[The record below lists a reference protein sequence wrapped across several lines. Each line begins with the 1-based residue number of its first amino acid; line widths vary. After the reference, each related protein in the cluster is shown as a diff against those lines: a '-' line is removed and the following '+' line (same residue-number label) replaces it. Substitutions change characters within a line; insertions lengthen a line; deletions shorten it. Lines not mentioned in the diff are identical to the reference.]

1 MENTMTNTESNE
13 SGENTM
19 TRAIELENG
28 ILTQQRRQNDQV
40 WRQSQVHLQVPQ

>member
-28 ILTQQRRQNDQV
+28 TMTQQTKEAR
-40 WRQSQVHLQVPQ
+40 